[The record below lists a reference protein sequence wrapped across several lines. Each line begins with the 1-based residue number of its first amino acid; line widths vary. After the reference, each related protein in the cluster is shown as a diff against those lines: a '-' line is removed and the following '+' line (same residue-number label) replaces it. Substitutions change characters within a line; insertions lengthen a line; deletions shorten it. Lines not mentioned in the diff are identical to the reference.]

1 MNNFAEKVI
10 SLTSKK
16 ATRIP
21 ATAQSSR
28 GGAYSVNIVCAK
40 GNRKS
45 LTLSKK
51 LAEKLALPEN
61 VFVTVYDTEGYIA
74 LSPAAIDPDSV
85 AYKFSNAT
93 DYIVYNAAL
102 VQFLAETFNLDYTQR
117 TSISFRDIE
126 FATSGDTPVAIVTLK
141 KIVSPI
147 TSTEEEK
154 EEEEEKDAD
163 EIKI

>member
-21 ATAQSSR
+21 TTAQTSR
-28 GGAYSVNIVCAK
+28 GGAYSLNIVCAK

-51 LAEKLALPEN
+51 LAEKLALSEN

-74 LSPAAIDPDSV
+74 LSPVAIDQNSV
-85 AYKFSNAT
+85 AYKFSNT
-93 DYIVYNAAL
+93 MSYIIYNAAL
-102 VQFLAETFNLDYTQR
+102 VQFFAETFELDYIQR
-117 TSISFRDIE
+117 TSMSFRDIE
-126 FATSGDTPVAIVTLK
+126 FTTSSDTTVAIVTLK
-141 KIVSPI
+141 KIAV
-147 TSTEEEK
+147 
-154 EEEEEKDAD
+154 EEEETSD
-163 EIKI
+163 EAEIQDNT